1 MKLIAILLVL
11 ATEEKW
17 RSFRTL
23 QPFHALIEFAGRLRA
38 RFGASSWFNGP
49 GGVVLAIAPGVAG
62 VALFQAALD
71 AVDGFVGWLVG
82 LAFAIAVL
90 IACIGRRGA
99 DEEIDGYRD
108 SVARGDHEGA
118 YLHVRELLPRADAP
132 ASSVD
137 LHRQVLELILVRN
150 HERLLAM
157 LFWFVVLGP
166 VGAVLYR
173 SSAQLKAVMY
183 SAEEFDL
190 GFREAVLRLQAF
202 LDWIPVRI
210 TALCQALV
218 GSFSDALTEWRI
230 GSAMA
235 PDLYSGNRAVLVGS
249 GLGSLRLQE
258 RVVADPDDPATF
270 DHTLADTRALV
281 YRMAIIWV
289 TVFAAL
295 TIVGWLS

>member
-23 QPFHALIEFAGRLRA
+23 RPFHALVEFAGRLRA
-38 RFGASSWFNGP
+38 RFGERAWFNGP
-49 GGVVLAIAPGVAG
+49 GGVVLTIAPGVAG
-62 VALFQAALD
+62 VVLFQAALD
-71 AVDGFVGWLVG
+71 AVDGFIGWLVG
-82 LAFAIAVL
+82 LAFAIVVL
-90 IACIGRRGA
+90 VACIGRRGA

-108 SVARGDHEGA
+108 AVARGDNEGA
-118 YLHVRELLPRADAP
+118 FMHVRELLPGAAP
-132 ASSVD
+132 ENPVE
-137 LHRQVLELILVRN
+137 LHRQVLEMMLVRN
-150 HERLLAM
+150 HERLLAV

-173 SSAQLKAVMY
+173 SSAQLKAVMHA
-183 SAEEFDL
+183 AEQYDI
-190 GFREAVLRLQAF
+190 GYQEAVLRLQGF

-218 GSFSDALTEWRI
+218 GSFSDALAEWRI
-230 GSAMA
+230 GAAMA

-249 GLGSLRLQE
+249 GLGSLRLHE
-258 RVVADPDDPATF
+258 RVVADPAEPVAF
-270 DHTLADTRALV
+270 DHTLADTRALI

-295 TIVGWLS
+295 TVVGWLS

>member
-23 QPFHALIEFAGRLRA
+23 RPFHALIEFAARLRA
-38 RFGASSWFNGP
+38 RFGTSAWFNGP
-49 GGVVLAIAPGVAG
+49 AGVVLTIAPGVAG

-82 LAFAIAVL
+82 LAFAIVVL

-108 SVARGDHEGA
+108 AVARGDQEGA
-118 YLHVRELLPRADAP
+118 YLHVRELLPQSATP
-132 ASSVD
+132 ENPVD
-137 LHRQVLELILVRN
+137 LHRQVLEMILVRN
-150 HERLLAM
+150 HERLLAV

-166 VGAVLYR
+166 IGAVLYR
-173 SSAQLKAVMY
+173 SSAQLKAVLY
-183 SAEEFDL
+183 AAEEYDP
-190 GFREAVLRLQAF
+190 GYMEAVLRLQAF

-218 GSFSDALTEWRI
+218 GSFSDALAEWRI

-258 RVVADPDDPATF
+258 SVVADPGDTAGYE
-270 DHTLADTRALV
+270 HTLADTRALV

-289 TVFAAL
+289 TAFAAL

>member
-23 QPFHALIEFAGRLRA
+23 RPFHALVEFAGRLRA
-38 RFGASSWFNGP
+38 RFGGSAWFNGP
-49 GGVVLAIAPGVAG
+49 GGVVLTIAPGVAG
-62 VALFQAALD
+62 VMLFQAALD
-71 AVDGFVGWLVG
+71 AVAGFIGWLVG
-82 LAFAIAVL
+82 LAFAIVVL
-90 IACIGRRGA
+90 VACIGRRGA

-108 SVARGDHEGA
+108 AVARGDSEGA
-118 YLHVRELLPRADAP
+118 FMHVRELLPGAAP
-132 ASSVD
+132 ESAVE
-137 LHRQVLELILVRN
+137 LHRQVLEMMLVRN
-150 HERLLAM
+150 HERLLAV

-173 SSAQLKAVMY
+173 SSAQLKAVMHAAQEY
-183 SAEEFDL
+183 
-190 GFREAVLRLQAF
+190 GIGYQEAVLRLQAF
-202 LDWIPVRI
+202 LDWIPIRI

-218 GSFSDALTEWRI
+218 GSFSDALAEWRI
-230 GSAMA
+230 GAAMA

-249 GLGSLRLQE
+249 GLGSLRLHE
-258 RVVADPDDPATF
+258 RVVADPAEPVAF
-270 DHTLADTRALV
+270 DHTLADTRALI

-295 TIVGWLS
+295 TVVGWLS

>member
-23 QPFHALIEFAGRLRA
+23 RPFHALVEFAGRLRT
-38 RFGASSWFNGP
+38 RFGGSAWFNGP
-49 GGVVLAIAPGVAG
+49 GGVVLTIAPGVAG
-62 VALFQAALD
+62 VVLFQAALD
-71 AVDGFVGWLVG
+71 TVGGFIGWLVG
-82 LAFAIAVL
+82 LAFAIVVL

-108 SVARGDHEGA
+108 AVARGDNEGA
-118 YLHVRELLPRADAP
+118 FMHVRELLPGAAP
-132 ASSVD
+132 ESAVE
-137 LHRQVLELILVRN
+137 LHRQVLEMMLVRN
-150 HERLLAM
+150 HERLLAV

-166 VGAVLYR
+166 AGAVLYR
-173 SSAQLKAVMY
+173 SSAQLKAVMHA
-183 SAEEFDL
+183 AEEYDI
-190 GFREAVLRLQAF
+190 GYQESVLRLQAF

-218 GSFSDALTEWRI
+218 GSFSDALAEWRI
-230 GSAMA
+230 GAAMA

-249 GLGSLRLQE
+249 GLGSLRLHE
-258 RVVADPDDPATF
+258 RVVADPAEPVAF
-270 DHTLADTRALV
+270 DHTLADTRALI

-295 TIVGWLS
+295 TVVGWLS

>member
-1 MKLIAILLVL
+1 MNLIAILLVL

-23 QPFHALIEFAGRLRA
+23 RPFHALIEFAGRLRT
-38 RFGASSWFNGP
+38 RFGNSAWFNGP
-49 GGVVLAIAPGVAG
+49 GGVVLTIAPGIVG

-71 AVDGFVGWLVG
+71 TVDGFIGWLVA
-82 LAFAIAVL
+82 LAFVIVVL

-108 SVARGDHEGA
+108 AIARGDHEGA
-118 YLHVRELLPRADAP
+118 YLHVRELLPRSATPDDP
-132 ASSVD
+132 VE
-137 LHRQVLELILVRN
+137 LHRQVLEMLLVRN
-150 HERLLAM
+150 HERLLAV

-173 SSAQLKAVMY
+173 SSAQLKTVLQT
-183 SAEEFDL
+183 EEYDP
-190 GFREAVLRLQAF
+190 GYQEAVLRLQAF

-218 GSFSDALTEWRI
+218 GSFSDALAEWRI

-235 PDLYSGNRAVLVGS
+235 SDLYSGNRAVLVGS
-249 GLGSLRLQE
+249 GLGSLRLQGKDL
-258 RVVADPDDPATF
+258 ADAADPATF
-270 DHTLADTRALV
+270 DHTLAETRSLV
-281 YRMAIIWV
+281 YRMVIVWV
-289 TVFAAL
+289 TAFAAL